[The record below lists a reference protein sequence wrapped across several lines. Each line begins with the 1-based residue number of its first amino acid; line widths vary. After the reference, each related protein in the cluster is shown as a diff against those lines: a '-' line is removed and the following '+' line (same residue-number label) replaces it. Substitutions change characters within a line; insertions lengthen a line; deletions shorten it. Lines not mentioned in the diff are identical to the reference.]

1 MRTDREI
8 DRTISFRNSQ
18 GVSVHGTLSKL
29 TRRTIVFEVYN
40 PYSLVQTS
48 EVLTGIR
55 VRRGESVIYSGDAV
69 VVNLVSTGIMSVVSA
84 TLLGAWSDLS
94 SLIAASAEFESE
106 VAQFI
111 DDWDRANRLDPDYQ
125 VRVADLRSFLSDL
138 SFWLDQVDIA
148 QEGSSG
154 SRSSGVNDATF
165 ARINALIEPK
175 LSSILLGFETASRKI
190 ADDQVDIHKQLV
202 HRDLHPLLLASPFFD
217 RVYFKP
223 LGYAGDYEMVNMI
236 LKRERGGPTT
246 YAQIVNDWFL
256 AGGPPTAHRNRVRIL
271 EQVLAETT
279 SQHAGSGRT
288 VRVLNIGCGPAWEV
302 QRFVGA
308 HPLAGCCAIDLMDF
322 NQETLDYAAARIAEA
337 AAGRAEIPL
346 ITPILRSV
354 HDLLK
359 QAVQTT
365 DAGPEYDLVY
375 CAGLFDYLSDR
386 ICRRLVPMFASWTR
400 PGGRIVV
407 TNVHSGHYA
416 RGIMEHLME
425 WHLVLRDEA
434 NMLSLM
440 PNGQGVSVYTDDTG
454 INVFLDI
461 RKTPA

>member
-48 EVLTGIR
+48 EVLTGIS
-55 VRRGESVIYSGDAV
+55 VRRGDSIIYSGDAV
-69 VVNLVSTGIMSVVSA
+69 VVNLVSTGIMTVVSA

-94 SLIAASAEFESE
+94 TLIAASAEFESE

-111 DDWDRANRLDPDYQ
+111 ADWDRANKLDPEYQ

-148 QEGSSG
+148 QEGSG
-154 SRSSGVNDATF
+154 TPRSSAIDDATF
-165 ARINALIEPK
+165 ARINALVEPK
-175 LSSILLGFETASRKI
+175 LSAILLGFETASRRI
-190 ADDQVDIHKQLV
+190 AEDDVDIHKQLV

-271 EQVLAETT
+271 EQVLSEAA
-279 SQHAGSGRT
+279 QHAGSGRT

-302 QRFVGA
+302 QRFASA
-308 HPLAGCCAIDLMDF
+308 HPLAGQCAIDLMDF
-322 NQETLDYAAARIAEA
+322 NQETLDYAVSRIAEA
-337 AAGRAEIPL
+337 VAGRQDKPQ

-359 QAVQTT
+359 QAVHMT
-365 DAGPEYDLVY
+365 DTEPDYDLVY

-386 ICRRLVPMFASWTR
+386 ICRRLVPMFVSWTR
-400 PGGRIVV
+400 PGGRVVV

-425 WHLVLRDEA
+425 WHLVLRDDA
-434 NMLSLM
+434 DMHSLM
-440 PNGQGVSVYTDDTG
+440 PEGKGNSVYTDDTG
-454 INVFLDI
+454 INFFLDI
-461 RKTPA
+461 RKTPS